1 MVVPASAHRIF
12 KTEWLHQ
19 LQVRYPWAGGY
30 GAAPLAFHVAS
41 TSNLLLLCRVAPP
54 LFAGVHTAGAA
65 QAHGAAAFG
74 AFAFHF
80 LRRLLEVLFIND
92 YTGTFERDSRA
103 ELVYYSVWGLVAGA
117 AVSPASLARFGVPA
131 RPLRLLGLALFAV
144 GQLGNAWCHWELRRL
159 RAEANQLGASH
170 YVIPS
175 RGPFA
180 YVSCPHYTFELLT
193 WVGYALHSGLDGTSL
208 LLLALSTV
216 AMAPFASARHVK
228 CARTGPLPHG
238 LWACS
243 RAGPPCASL
252 VPGRY
257 LRIFRDG
264 QRAAG
269 DPSRR
274 WKMVPFV
281 W

>member
-1 MVVPASAHRIF
+1 MVWPPACGDKARWFGDGDSRVLSVCVGVPRSVTHDAMVF
-12 KTEWLHQ
+12 LF
-19 LQVRYPWAGGY
+19 L
-30 GAAPLAFHVAS
+30 S
-41 TSNLLLLCRVAPP
+41 TSASSSLSVIKNHPRRSPADEAGLRLNVRFGGEVSAFLSEMVEGVTGVCR
-54 LFAGVHTAGAA
+54 FMSDY
-65 QAHGAAAFG
+65 AAA
-74 AFAFHF
+74 
-80 LRRLLEVLFIND
+80 
-92 YTGTFERDSRA
+92 
-103 ELVYYSVWGLVAGA
+103 
-117 AVSPASLARFGVPA
+117 AR
-131 RPLRLLGLALFAV
+131 
-144 GQLGNAWCHWELRRL
+144 
-159 RAEANQLGASH
+159 
-170 YVIPS
+170 
-175 RGPFA
+175 
-180 YVSCPHYTFELLT
+180 
-193 WVGYALHSGLDGTSL
+193 GYALHSGLDGTSL

-243 RAGPPCASL
+243 RAGSPCTSL